1 MPIETHTHLILEG
14 KDVWNKERE
23 SQNFQPYFSFEDFYE
38 KFREAGKLN
47 RNGRVCLSSYNLA
60 DAIFHGT
67 NLSQVDFL
75 HADLRRS
82 QFNGV
87 SLAGTNFRQADLTDA
102 RFSVGYLG
110 DADFS
115 SAILKNADL
124 VQVNLS
130 GADLSWSRFWQAKL
144 FPDSEDSTKASSP
157 KVHRVKN
164 VAELIEICFEIEARY
179 DGLGIY
185 FRGERD
191 RGWCL
196 RPSVMRPSEDCTF
209 KLRAKEGEML
219 RGLIAR
225 RPEDFRGMDSALE
238 QMVVA
243 QHNGLKTRLLDV
255 SRNPCVALFNA
266 CDPRDAAGYKRKNDM
281 SGRIHVFAFPKY
293 LIKSFD
299 SDTVSIIANF
309 AKLDRGYQN
318 LLLGK
323 NGDDSQSEG
332 PNVQIQS
339 LYEEAMRRLY
349 HYIRQEK
356 PQFEKII
363 KPQDFLRVFV
373 VEPKQSFERIRAQE
387 GAFIISAFHER
398 FEREQIQ
405 DKVENIPVYEY
416 ETIIVP
422 SKRKEHILKELN
434 LLSFNREALYPSLGE
449 VADRITQPYQ

>member
-1 MPIETHTHLILEG
+1 MPIETHTHLLLEG

-130 GADLSWSRFWQAKL
+130 GANLSWSRFWQAKL

-196 RPSVMRPSEDCTF
+196 RPSVMRPSELVSEVAP
-209 KLRAKEGEML
+209 K
-219 RGLIAR
+219 
-225 RPEDFRGMDSALE
+225 ALTSFV
-238 QMVVA
+238 QNDIGCQQRHWQSYIVLLSGIVTPVVA
-243 QHNGLKTRLLDV
+243 PFCRRQ
-255 SRNPCVALFNA
+255 
-266 CDPRDAAGYKRKNDM
+266 
-281 SGRIHVFAFPKY
+281 GR
-293 LIKSFD
+293 
-299 SDTVSIIANF
+299 
-309 AKLDRGYQN
+309 
-318 LLLGK
+318 
-323 NGDDSQSEG
+323 GD
-332 PNVQIQS
+332 
-339 LYEEAMRRLY
+339 
-349 HYIRQEK
+349 
-356 PQFEKII
+356 F
-363 KPQDFLRVFV
+363 
-373 VEPKQSFERIRAQE
+373 
-387 GAFIISAFHER
+387 
-398 FEREQIQ
+398 
-405 DKVENIPVYEY
+405 
-416 ETIIVP
+416 
-422 SKRKEHILKELN
+422 
-434 LLSFNREALYPSLGE
+434 
-449 VADRITQPYQ
+449 

>member
-1 MPIETHTHLILEG
+1 MPIETHTHLLLEG
-14 KDVWNKERE
+14 KDVWNEERE

-38 KFREAGKLN
+38 KFRAAGKLDH
-47 RNGRVCLSSYNLA
+47 NGRVRLSGYNLA
-60 DAIFHGT
+60 DATFHGT

-75 HADLRRS
+75 DVDLSGARFRGAR
-82 QFNGV
+82 FV
-87 SLAGTNFRQADLTDA
+87 GTNFFKADLTDA
-102 RFSVGYLG
+102 DFGVCYLG
-110 DADFS
+110 DANFS
-115 SAILKNADL
+115 SAILKGADL

-130 GADLSWSRFWQAKL
+130 GTDLSWSRFWQAKL
-144 FPDSEDSTKASSP
+144 FPDSESSAKHSSP
-157 KVHRVKN
+157 KVHRVNN

-191 RGWCL
+191 KAWCL
-196 RPSVMRPSEDCTF
+196 QPSVMRPSEDCAF
-209 KLRAKEGEML
+209 KHRAHEGEML

-266 CDPRDAAGYKRKNDM
+266 CDPRDAVGYKHKNDM

-323 NGDDSQSEG
+323 NGDDSQSED
-332 PNVQIQS
+332 PDVRIQS
-339 LYEEAMRRLY
+339 SYEEAMRRLY

-356 PQFEKII
+356 QQFEKII

-422 SKRKEHILKELN
+422 SKRKERILKELN

-449 VADRITQPYQ
+449 VADRITQLYQ

>member
-1 MPIETHTHLILEG
+1 MPIETHTHLLLEG

-23 SQNFQPYFSFEDFYE
+23 SQNFQPYFSFEDLYE
-38 KFREAGKLN
+38 KFRASGRLDH
-47 RNGRVCLSSYNLA
+47 NGRVSLSGYNLA

-67 NLSQVDFL
+67 DLSQVDFFD
-75 HADLRRS
+75 ADLTGARFRGAR
-82 QFNGV
+82 FI
-87 SLAGTNFRQADLTDA
+87 GTNFFNADLTDA
-102 RFSVGYLG
+102 DFGVCYLG
-110 DADFS
+110 DANFS
-115 SAILKNADL
+115 SAILKNTDM
-124 VQVNLS
+124 VGPNLS
-130 GADLSWSRFWQAKL
+130 GADLGWSRFWRAKL
-144 FPDSEDSTKASSP
+144 FSGSESSAKRSSP
-157 KVHRVKN
+157 KVHRIKN
-164 VAELIEICFEIEARY
+164 VAELIGICFKIKARY

-266 CDPRDAAGYKRKNDM
+266 CDPRDAAGYMHKNDM
-281 SGRIHVFAFPKY
+281 SGRIHVFAFPNN
-293 LIKSFD
+293 LVKSFD
-299 SDTVSIIANF
+299 SDTISIIANF
-309 AKLDRGYQN
+309 AKLDRGHQN
-318 LLLGK
+318 LLVGK

-332 PNVQIQS
+332 PDVRIQYS
-339 LYEEAMRRLY
+339 YEETMRRLY

-363 KPQDFLRVFV
+363 DPRDLLQVFV

-405 DKVENIPVYEY
+405 NRVKNIPVYEY

-422 SKRKEHILKELN
+422 GKRKKRILEELD

-449 VADRITQPYQ
+449 VADRITQLYQ

>member
-1 MPIETHTHLILEG
+1 MPIETHTHLLLEG
-14 KDVWNKERE
+14 KDVWNKGRE
-23 SQNFQPYFSFEDFYE
+23 SQDFQPYFSFEDFYE
-38 KFREAGKLN
+38 KFREAGKLAP
-47 RNGRVCLSSYNLA
+47 NGRVSLSGYNLA
-60 DAIFHGT
+60 DAIFHLT
-67 NLSQVDFL
+67 NLSQVDFFD
-75 HADLRRS
+75 ADLSGARFRGAR
-82 QFNGV
+82 FV
-87 SLAGTNFRQADLTDA
+87 GTNFFNADLTDA
-102 RFSVGYLG
+102 DFGVGYLG
-110 DADFS
+110 DANFS
-115 SAILKNADL
+115 CAILKNTDM
-124 VQVNLS
+124 VGSNLS
-130 GADLSWSRFWQAKL
+130 GADLDSSRFWRAKL
-144 FPDSEDSTKASSP
+144 FSDSKSSAKRPSP
-157 KVHRVKN
+157 KVHRIKN

-323 NGDDSQSEG
+323 NGDDSQSED
-332 PNVQIQS
+332 PDVQIQC

-363 KPQDFLRVFV
+363 NPRDLLRVFV

-405 DKVENIPVYEY
+405 DKVKNIPVYEH

-422 SKRKEHILKELN
+422 SRRKERILKELN

-449 VADRITQPYQ
+449 VADRITQLYQ

>member
-1 MPIETHTHLILEG
+1 MPIETDTHLLLEG
-14 KDVWNKERE
+14 KDVWNKGRE

-115 SAILKNADL
+115 SAILKNSDL

-130 GADLSWSRFWQAKL
+130 GADLGWSRFWQAKL

-157 KVHRVKN
+157 KVHRIKN
-164 VAELIEICFEIEARY
+164 VAELIEICFEIKARY

-266 CDPRDAAGYKRKNDM
+266 CDPRDAAGYMHKNDM
-281 SGRIHVFAFPKY
+281 SGRIHVFAFPNN
-293 LIKSFD
+293 LVKSFD
-299 SDTVSIIANF
+299 SDTISIIANF
-309 AKLDRGYQN
+309 AKLDRGHQN
-318 LLLGK
+318 LLVGK

-332 PNVQIQS
+332 PDVRIQYS
-339 LYEEAMRRLY
+339 YEEMMRRLY

-363 KPQDFLRVFV
+363 DPRDLLQVFV

-405 DKVENIPVYEY
+405 NRVKNIPVYEY

-422 SKRKEHILKELN
+422 RKRKERILEELD

-449 VADRITQPYQ
+449 VADRITQLYQ